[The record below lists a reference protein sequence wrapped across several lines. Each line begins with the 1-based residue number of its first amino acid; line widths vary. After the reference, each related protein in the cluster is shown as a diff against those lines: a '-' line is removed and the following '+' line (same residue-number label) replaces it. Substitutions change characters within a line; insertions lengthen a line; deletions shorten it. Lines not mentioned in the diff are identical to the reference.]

1 MSEFAQYIGK
11 PWVAGGTGP
20 EEFDCWGLLTHVA
33 REHFGRKLP
42 GIMGLTEDERREAYR
57 RGLEGGLW
65 RLVEHPQHGD
75 AVLLRGGSSPHV
87 GVYLDIDGGG
97 VLHALEGVGVIFS
110 RRVVLPT
117 QGYGR
122 VQFYRL

>member
-20 EEFDCWGLLTHVA
+20 GEFDCWGLLAYVA
-33 REHFGRKLP
+33 REHFGCQLP
-42 GIMGLTEDERREAYR
+42 SIMGLTEDERREAYR
-57 RGLEGGLW
+57 QGLEDGLW
-65 RLVEHPQHGD
+65 RPVEHPQHGD
-75 AVLLRGGSSPHV
+75 AVLLRGGNSPHV
-87 GVYLDIDGGG
+87 GIYLDIDGGG